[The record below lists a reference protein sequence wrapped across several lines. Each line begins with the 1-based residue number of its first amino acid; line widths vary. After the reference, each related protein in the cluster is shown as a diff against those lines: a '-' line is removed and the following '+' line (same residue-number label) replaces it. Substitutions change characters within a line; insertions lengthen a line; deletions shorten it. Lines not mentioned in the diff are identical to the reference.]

1 MKVKLWGVRG
11 SHPTP
16 LNSLTIENKIIKALT
31 LARPGDIS
39 SEESVKE
46 FVENLPFSIKGSYG
60 GNTTCIEVRTLS
72 GEIIIIDCGSGLINF
87 GRELMKEGFASG
99 KGAANMILTHTHW
112 DHIQGIPF
120 FAPFY
125 VKGNRFNIYSAFK
138 DIKERLDYQQMDSH
152 FPITLDSMAASKRF
166 FSVKQD
172 EFFFINDTKVFIKS
186 MPHPGGAHGVRIE
199 DQGSVFV
206 YTSDCEF
213 SINEIDLIHSYNELF
228 HDADL
233 LLFDTQYT
241 FEEAMVDKI
250 SWGHSSASIAIDI
263 ASMNRVKKLI
273 LFHHDPNY
281 DDEKLDSVLSNA
293 LTYMSVNKKASVDL
307 KLELA
312 IEGTEYEI

>member
-16 LNSLTIENKIIKALT
+16 LNSSTIENKIIKALT
-31 LARPGDIS
+31 LARPGDLS

-46 FVENLPFSIKGSYG
+46 FVENLPLSIKGFYG

-72 GEIIIIDCGSGLINF
+72 GEIIIIDCGSGLINL
-87 GRELMKEGFASG
+87 GRELMKEDFASG
-99 KGAANMILTHTHW
+99 KGAANIILTHTHW
-112 DHIQGIPF
+112 DHIHGIPF
-120 FAPFY
+120 FTPLY
-125 VKGNRFNIYSAFK
+125 IKGNRFNIYSALK
-138 DIKERLDYQQMDSH
+138 DIKERLDYQQVDSH
-152 FPITLDSMAASKRF
+152 FPLTLDSMAASKRF
-166 FSVKQD
+166 FSVKSD
-172 EFFFINDTKVFIKS
+172 EFFFINDIKIFVKS
-186 MPHPGGAHGVRIE
+186 MPHPGGAYGVRIE
-199 DQGSVFV
+199 DGESVFV

-213 SINEIDLIHSYNELF
+213 SINEIDLIHSYNEFF

-241 FEEAMVDKI
+241 FEESVGDKI

-263 ASMNRVKKLI
+263 ASMNSVKKLV

-293 LTYMSVNKKASVDL
+293 LTYVSVNKRASKEL
-307 KLELA
+307 KIELA
-312 IEGTEYEI
+312 SEETEYEI